1 MTPRDL
7 IDDLRSRINPAYAA
21 TIGTE
26 SYERRLCA
34 EALEAQADELNRLLE
49 EVAEMAE
56 LCNRQADL
64 LSRTAIAL
72 RGPEPPLTRWSWH
85 DLPERAAAA
94 IAAIDVMQRAAVMAA
109 EGNTPN
115 AEITGSFSS
124 PG

>member
-94 IAAIDVMQRAAVMAA
+94 IAMGYTIERKTA
-109 EGNTPN
+109 
-115 AEITGSFSS
+115 
-124 PG
+124 